1 MAAKTTPRL
10 DVVGLISELMD
21 IGTVDTVYRDVY
33 VRRGRS
39 LLAGVFSIEE
49 LRQVEMAQLE
59 LATLPVSIGRALQR
73 GDWSLVKELSSRA
86 EAVRAAVES
95 KRRWIDIA
103 RGVYVATDIKLDPFS
118 PGLWRFTR
126 IAAED
131 LPALQARTVERLT
144 SLERADEPWQEFYSA
159 RRRAFQQRSVAI
171 SPRAT
176 LATASMDPRQ
186 AAHQALQAGNMSELM
201 RLADTLMAASPRP
214 AERPRPPRA
223 ASKDVPGGA
232 SERASSDL
240 LTAFS
245 EEIVKGARRLGL
257 APRRLPSMVELAPLR
272 QYAWEPVF
280 DDEPGLVKVKQ
291 VPLPAGTPEAF
302 RDRLEMLMI
311 HPLVNSGGAR
321 HLPRLVAEDILV
333 EDFAD
338 PKEGEEAPT
347 SELLASLGLA
357 HRRGLARV
365 AIEQALL
372 AHGADVLD
380 KELRLDPRVFRLVC
394 IPPDVHL
401 RLGQREQW
409 GRQHFWTHFDGY
421 IVMANGRLRA
431 LAGGDVRHGGL
442 YDLLG
447 VGPDYDSDRLMA
459 RFAVVRRERM
469 VAW

>member
-1 MAAKTTPRL
+1 MAAKTTPSL
-10 DVVGLISELMD
+10 DLGGLISELMD
-21 IGTVDTVYRDVY
+21 IGTVDTVYRDLY
-33 VRRGRS
+33 VRRARS

-49 LRQVEMAQLE
+49 LRQVEMSQLE
-59 LATLPVSIGRALQR
+59 LATLPVSIARALQR
-73 GDWSLVKELSSRA
+73 GDWPLVKKLSSRA
-86 EAVRAAVES
+86 EAVRAVVES
-95 KRRWIDIA
+95 KRHWIDIA
-103 RGVYVATDIKLDPFS
+103 RGVYVDTEIKLDPFS
-118 PGLWRFTR
+118 PGLLRFTR
-126 IAAED
+126 VAAQA

-144 SLERADEPWQEFYSA
+144 SLERADQRWQEFYSA
-159 RRRAFQQRSVAI
+159 RRRAFQQRSLGI
-171 SPRAT
+171 SARAT
-176 LATASMDPRQ
+176 LGTASMDPRQ
-186 AAHQALQAGNMSELM
+186 AAHQALQAGNMSELA
-201 RLADTLMAASPRP
+201 RLADTLMAAPALA
-214 AERPRPPRA
+214 AERPPRP

-232 SERASSDL
+232 SERAASDL
-240 LTAFS
+240 LTTFS
-245 EEIVKGARRLGL
+245 EATIKGARRLGL
-257 APRRLPSMVELAPLR
+257 APRRLPSMAEVASLR
-272 QYAWEPVF
+272 QYAWEPIF

-321 HLPRLVAEDILV
+321 HLPRLVAEDVLI

-338 PKEGEEAPT
+338 PKEGEDVPA
-347 SELLASLGLA
+347 SELLAILGLA
-357 HRRGLARV
+357 HRRGVARV
-365 AIEQALL
+365 AIEQALVS
-372 AHGADVLD
+372 HGADVLD

-409 GRQHFWTHFDGY
+409 GRQPFWTHFDGY

-447 VGPDYDSDRLMA
+447 VGPDYDSDRLMG

-469 VAW
+469 VGW

>member
-1 MAAKTTPRL
+1 MAAKTTPSL
-10 DVVGLISELMD
+10 DIVGLISELMD
-21 IGTVDTVYRDVY
+21 IGTVDTVYRDLY
-33 VRRGRS
+33 VRRARS

-73 GDWSLVKELSSRA
+73 GDWPLVKELSSRV

-95 KRRWIDIA
+95 KRRWIDVA
-103 RGVYVATDIKLDPFS
+103 RGVYGTTEIKLDPFS
-118 PGLWRFTR
+118 PGLLRFAR
-126 IAAED
+126 IAAGE
-131 LPALQARTVERLT
+131 LPALQARIVERLT
-144 SLERADEPWQEFYSA
+144 SLERADQPWQEFYSA
-159 RRRAFQQRSVAI
+159 RRRAFQQRALGVSAG
-171 SPRAT
+171 AT
-176 LATASMDPRQ
+176 LGTASMDPRQ
-186 AAHQALQAGNMSELM
+186 AAHQALQTGNMSELA
-201 RLADTLMAASPRP
+201 RLADTLMAASAGP
-214 AERPRPPRA
+214 AERPRTPRP

-240 LTAFS
+240 LTTFS
-245 EEIVKGARRLGL
+245 EETVKGARRLGL
-257 APRRLPSMVELAPLR
+257 APRRLPSMVELASLR

-321 HLPRLVAEDILV
+321 HLPRLVAEDVLV

-338 PKEGEEAPT
+338 PKEDEDAPA
-347 SELLASLGLA
+347 SELLAILGLA

-409 GRQHFWTHFDGY
+409 GRQPFWTHFDGY

-447 VGPDYDSDRLMA
+447 VGSDYDSDRLMA